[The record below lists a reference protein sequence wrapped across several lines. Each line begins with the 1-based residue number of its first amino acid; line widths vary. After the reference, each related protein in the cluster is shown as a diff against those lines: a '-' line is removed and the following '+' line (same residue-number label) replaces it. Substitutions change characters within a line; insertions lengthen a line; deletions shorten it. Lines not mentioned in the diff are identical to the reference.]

1 MKKEA
6 QILFLQ
12 CAVCISIVTLSF
24 FKLIKTFDLKCVNKI
39 KDTMETHINT
49 SHKRVSW
56 KTNRLEKKE
65 SSRIWKEIKRAESKK

>member
-49 SHKRVSW
+49 SH
-56 KTNRLEKKE
+56 
-65 SSRIWKEIKRAESKK
+65 